1 MNSDKPI
8 LHISIYYRGSSKS
21 KAELKKQ
28 LSRYSKRL
36 LRNPWEPSLD
46 ICLDTLDAQKEQQVL
61 QERTYDTVITYHM
74 KQPLTTNQKLYT
86 FVVLLISLSR
96 QRLYEINPNSRAE
109 DRMLISITPSN
120 TEDQTRNDY
129 EIQWSLGQ

>member
-1 MNSDKPI
+1 MAVPNLKLNS
-8 LHISIYYRGSSKS
+8 
-21 KAELKKQ
+21 KKQ

>member
-1 MNSDKPI
+1 VAVPNLKLNS
-8 LHISIYYRGSSKS
+8 
-21 KAELKKQ
+21 KKQ

>member
-1 MNSDKPI
+1 MAVPNLKLNS
-8 LHISIYYRGSSKS
+8 
-21 KAELKKQ
+21 KKQ

-74 KQPLTTNQKLYT
+74 KQPLTTNQNLYT